1 MPSPDSQRG
10 FWAHLQACNRH
21 DPAHF
26 ETWWIGN
33 EPMGYVRRDRVAR
46 MLRVSSLFHRAND
59 QRIIAST
66 CERAALDDGLA
77 TLAEALVKE
86 GEIARLTGEP
96 YAVAKE
102 PQGQPRA
109 VIDRGA
115 APWFGIRACGVHL
128 NGFVRRGN
136 AIWLWVAERSHA
148 KPLHAGQLD
157 HIVAGGQPAGLSLR
171 ENLVKE
177 CAEEADI
184 PAAIAAS
191 AVAVGHVRYC
201 LEDERGLKP
210 DTMYCFDLELPASF
224 IPRNTDGEVERFEL
238 MPAEEVVDIVR
249 RSQRFKFNCNLVL
262 LDFFLRHGLLNDP
275 PAEQLR
281 LRQALQQSFGDPL
294 PAPTA

>member
-1 MPSPDSQRG
+1 
-10 FWAHLQACNRH
+10 
-21 DPAHF
+21 
-26 ETWWIGN
+26 
-33 EPMGYVRRDRVAR
+33 MGYVRRDRVAR

-59 QRIIAST
+59 QRIVAST

-77 TLAEALVKE
+77 ALAEALVKE

-191 AVAVGHVRYC
+191 AVAVGRVRYC